1 MDNKRRKRIREV
13 LKLLRESEPDWSH
26 IEAELEDIRFEEEER
41 HESMPESMEDSET
54 YRIQEESI
62 DLLIEAL
69 DNIDPEDMDS
79 SKFVIEVLEQI
90 DGI

>member
-13 LKLLRESEPDWSH
+13 LKLIRSGNPDWEY
-26 IEAELEDIRFEEEER
+26 IESELEDIRFEEEEK

-62 DLLIEAL
+62 DLLDEAL
-69 DNIDPEDMDS
+69 ENIDPEEDCS
-79 SKFVIEVLEQI
+79 VAVVEVLEQI
-90 DGI
+90 DRI